1 MLQQPYQKSDYY
13 ITPNDLLNSVSHI
26 TTLHGIH
33 KVLKEKKI
41 PTLKNGTKIQVPS
54 ESSRLFFEGRGFNYP
69 QLNIS
74 FHIIKGGVGKSSLAS
89 AFAVRANMYGARVL
103 CVDFDQQGNL
113 TRSFGIDG
121 RERLVWLHILRNQCK
136 IHEAIIPITKTLHLI
151 PSSMNNSKLD
161 IEFANNPVNLRDMIR
176 DSLNEIRSVY
186 DLVIFDCPPSLNKV
200 TAATT
205 CASNLVIMP
214 INADGYS
221 MDALDATIKEINHL
235 ENAFKL
241 NIPYRI
247 LWNKYDQREKLAVKY
262 LHEVASKDSCKDNI
276 LPIVIRTDASIKN
289 ALDQGISIFEMK
301 SKSGIYEDIDNL
313 TKEILGLTQWD
324 DEQKKIS
331 N

>member
-1 MLQQPYQKSDYY
+1 MLQQTFHKDDYY
-13 ITPNDLLNSVSHI
+13 ITPNDLLNSVSPI

-33 KVLKEKKI
+33 KILKEKKI
-41 PTLKNGTKIQVPS
+41 PTIKSGTKILVPS
-54 ESSRLFFEGRGFNYP
+54 ESARLFFEGRGFGYP
-69 QLNIS
+69 KLNLS

-89 AFAVRANMYGARVL
+89 ATAVRANMYGAKVL
-103 CVDFDQQGNL
+103 CIDFDQQGNL

-121 RERLVWLHILRNQCK
+121 RESLVWLHVLRNQCK

-161 IEFANNPVNLRDMIR
+161 IELANNPINLREMIR
-176 DSLNEIRSVY
+176 DALNEIRDIY

-205 CASNLVIMP
+205 CASDLVIMP

-221 MDALDATIKEINHL
+221 MDALDATIKEIKHL
-235 ENAFKL
+235 ESAFKL
-241 NIPYRI
+241 QLPYRI

-262 LHEVASKDSCKDNI
+262 LHEVASKEACKDNI
-276 LPIVIRTDASIKN
+276 LPVVIRTDATIKN

-301 SKSGIYEDIDNL
+301 SRTGIYEDIDNL
-313 TKEILGLTQWD
+313 TKEILGLAQW
-324 DEQKKIS
+324 DEQKKTS